1 MITRVMIVMMMIVML
16 MMMMMIFII
25 ILLGEIDY
33 LDFTI
38 VRESTQTVV
47 DVA

>member
-1 MITRVMIVMMMIVML
+1 MMTSAMIVMMTIV
-16 MMMMMIFII
+16 MMMMIFII

-33 LDFTI
+33 LDYTI
-38 VRESTQTVV
+38 VRASTQTVV